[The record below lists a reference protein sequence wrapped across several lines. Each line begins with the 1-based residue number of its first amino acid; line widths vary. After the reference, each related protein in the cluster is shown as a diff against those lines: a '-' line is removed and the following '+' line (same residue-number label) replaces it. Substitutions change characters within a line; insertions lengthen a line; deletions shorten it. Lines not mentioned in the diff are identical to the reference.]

1 MEYKLHS
8 TICTIVL
15 VTMCTLSSCID
26 YEDVGR
32 LVNIQVHLK
41 NPAEFKDDAALDN
54 MEVKIKSKTAEKK
67 AFTDEN
73 GIATFVGCMPDVYDI
88 SSYKEMT
95 GEDYIA
101 KTGNTER
108 EVESF
113 TVTAALNE
121 QLFDETREQSPVE
134 VDAAIMS
141 IYDKIDEE
149 DKKAVRR
156 YMVISKIYS
165 SGSKYNGNRN
175 YMSGRY
181 IELYNQSDKTA
192 DVAGMYIGL
201 LESTGNSNRV
211 YTLDELKNDP
221 SINGTMVVVKQVF
234 RIPTDKEYLVEGG
247 KSILITNS
255 AIDHTQYAQNE
266 FEADLSNA
274 DFEVEDYN
282 DQLEHND
289 NVVKLSREYYAIS
302 TLKGM
307 NLMQGGPCGIILF
320 DTEEDINS
328 WPTTY
333 GYGVTTG
340 SMVYLLVPNSTI
352 KDGVDFI
359 KNTTSGPN
367 LATKRLYDEIDAGYT
382 NINAIAGYTGEVVY
396 RRTARVT
403 PDGRKILMDTNN
415 SSNDFKVSTTIKPR
429 EYDNAE

>member
-1 MEYKLHS
+1 MKHKY
-8 TICTIVL
+8 ICTNIL
-15 VTMCTLSSCID
+15 FLISLFMLSSCID

-41 NPAEFKDDAALDN
+41 NPAEFKEDAALDN
-54 MEVKIKSKTAEKK
+54 MEVTIKSKTAEMT
-67 AFTDEN
+67 AVTDEK
-73 GIATFVGCMPDVYDI
+73 GIATFEGCMPDVYDI
-88 SSYKEMT
+88 SSYKELT
-95 GEDYIA
+95 GEEYIA
-101 KTGNTER
+101 KTGTEDP
-108 EVESF
+108 VESCI
-113 TVTAALNE
+113 VTATLNE
-121 QLFDETREQSPVE
+121 QMFDEAREQSPVE
-134 VDAAIMS
+134 VEASTIVKMS
-141 IYDKIDEE
+141 GEKSI
-149 DKKAVRR
+149 V
-156 YMVISKIYS
+156 VSKIYS
-165 SGSKYNGNRN
+165 SGSKYNGNKN
-175 YMSGRY
+175 YMAGRY
-181 IELYNQSDKTA
+181 IELYNQSSQTA
-192 DVAGMYIGL
+192 NIAGMYIGL

-211 YTLDELKNDP
+211 YTLDELKSDP

-247 KSILITNS
+247 KSIVITNS
-255 AIDHTQYAQNE
+255 AIDHSGVNV

-320 DTEEDINS
+320 ETDEDINS

-367 LATKRLYDEIDAGYT
+367 LSTKRLYDEIDAGYT
-382 NINAIAGYTGEVVY
+382 NINAIAGYTGEVIY
-396 RRTARVT
+396 RRTARIT
-403 PDGRKILMDTNN
+403 PDGRKVLMDTNN

-429 EYDNAE
+429 EYDDAE

>member
-1 MEYKLHS
+1 MKYKLYS

-32 LVNIQVHLK
+32 LVNIKVHLK
-41 NPAEFKDDAALDN
+41 NPAGFKEGAALDN
-54 MEVKIKSKTAEKK
+54 MEVKIKSKTAEMK
-67 AFTDEN
+67 AITDEN
-73 GIATFVGCMPDVYDI
+73 GIATFEGCMPDVYDI
-88 SSYKEMT
+88 SSYKELT
-95 GEDYIA
+95 GEEYIA
-101 KTGNTER
+101 KTGTEDP
-108 EVESF
+108 VESCI
-113 TVTAALNE
+113 VTAALNE
-121 QLFDETREQSPVE
+121 QLFDEAREQSPIEVE
-134 VDAAIMS
+134 SSAIVKMS
-141 IYDKIDEE
+141 GEKSI
-149 DKKAVRR
+149 
-156 YMVISKIYS
+156 VISKIYS
-165 SGSKYNGNRN
+165 SDSKYNGNKN
-175 YMSGRY
+175 YMAGRY
-181 IELYNQSDKTA
+181 IELYNQSSQPA

-255 AIDHTQYAQNE
+255 AVDHSGVNA
-266 FEADLSNA
+266 FEADLTNA

-282 DQLEHND
+282 DQLEHNN

-302 TLKGM
+302 SLKGM

-320 DTEEDINS
+320 ETDDDIS
-328 WPTTY
+328 TWPTTY
-333 GYGVTTG
+333 GYGKTSG
-340 SMVYLLVPNSTI
+340 SMVYMLVPNSSI

-359 KNTTSGPN
+359 KNTNSGPD
-367 LATKRLYDEIDAGYT
+367 LSTKRLYDEIDAGYT
-382 NINAIAGYTGEVVY
+382 NINAIAGYTGEVIY

-429 EYDNAE
+429 EYDEE